1 MTACTERPPSS
12 ARSMARPC
20 TRGLTVLDLLISL
33 ALVGVLAAV
42 AMPSYTAPLTQA
54 RRADALAAALQL
66 QQLQERWLL
75 QHGRYAREAELGAA
89 LVSPQ
94 GHYRLE
100 LHDVGPGGYRLSAVA
115 QGRQSGDLECR
126 VMHLRVRQG
135 QVLFGDGVSTGDEA
149 SRQRR
154 CWRV

>member
-1 MTACTERPPSS
+1 MIACTDGLASS
-12 ARSMARPC
+12 ARRKVRPR
-20 TRGLTVLDLLISL
+20 TRGLTLLDLLISM

-42 AMPSYTAPLTQA
+42 AMPSYTAPLNQA
-54 RRADALAAALQL
+54 RRADALAAVLQV

-75 QHGRYAREAELGAA
+75 QQGRYARDAELGAA
-89 LVSPQ
+89 MVSPQ

-115 QGRQSGDLECR
+115 QGRQAGDLDCR